1 MISKIQLKR
10 FDGSVIFEY
19 EDKDN
24 SVKKTLEVYIK
35 EERESNKGIIDLRF
49 ADLSN
54 ADLSN
59 ADLSFADLTDADLS
73 NAKLIRADLRFS
85 DLSDANLRG
94 ADLSDADLSGANLSG
109 ANLRGADLISAD
121 LTYAL
126 LMGANLMY
134 ADLKDTNLRNA
145 YFSNAILI
153 SVKNLQYATCS
164 FAGHGE
170 CGRQLLGVK
179 INNEI
184 RLFCGCFN
192 GNEAELRTY
201 IEEGEEKYKASRLI
215 ALDTVLKLINV
226 EKS

>member
-1 MISKIQLKR
+1 MKSKIQLKR
-10 FDGSVIFEY
+10 KDGSVIFEY
-19 EDKDN
+19 EAKDN
-24 SVKKTLEVYIK
+24 SVKKTVEVYIRK
-35 EERESNKGIIDLRF
+35 EKASGKEIVDLRF
-49 ADLSN
+49 ADLSFADLN
-54 ADLSN
+54 NTDLTYAVLKGANLFSANLTYADLKGADLSN
-59 ADLSFADLTDADLS
+59 ADLSFAD
-73 NAKLIRADLRFS
+73 
-85 DLSDANLRG
+85 
-94 ADLSDADLSGANLSG
+94 LSG

-215 ALDTVLKLINV
+215 ALDTVLKLININ
-226 EKS
+226 